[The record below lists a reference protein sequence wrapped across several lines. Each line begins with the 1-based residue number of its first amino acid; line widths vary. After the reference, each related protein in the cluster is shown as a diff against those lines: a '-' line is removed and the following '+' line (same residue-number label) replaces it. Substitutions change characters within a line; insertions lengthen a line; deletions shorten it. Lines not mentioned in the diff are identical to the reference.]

1 MEDVNSRI
9 TDTLIELGRQAER
22 KALRSVEPIPG
33 HTPAEVP
40 HSKGGGAVND
50 PRRSQGIPHAYI
62 MTMAALVGD
71 GTAWRAEGCPVSTD
85 VDSQSLADVIA
96 QTNMQ
101 PADASKLYKHAIHA
115 VKTHDPDYFKNFLD
129 QHGDR
134 LHLTAQQ
141 RDALN
146 VQVKDLNNLAV
157 AYQEVAATM
166 GAQDPSQPVHRAPK
180 MANHGSASPHKE
192 ENKER
197 GEVKLHGLEDAITT
211 THEAARA
218 AGEKGRT
225 GKSSGGEMNKEDALA
240 FINKN
245 PKISDSVKADFAE
258 DGIFSMNCRDGRTV
272 KIDLNDGLSAK
283 ERTTLT
289 QLANNGDLRNLVSGA
304 SVSATSHQA
313 SAPTRDS
320 GGRAH

>member
-1 MEDVNSRI
+1 MEDANSPI

-50 PRRSQGIPHAYI
+50 PRRSQGIPHADI
-62 MTMAALVGD
+62 MTMEALVGD

-115 VKTHDPDYFKNFLD
+115 VKTHDPDYFKKLLD
-129 QHGDR
+129 QYGDR

-141 RDALN
+141 QDALN
-146 VQVKDLNNLAV
+146 VQVGDLNNLAV
-157 AYQEVAATM
+157 AYQEVAPTM
-166 GAQDPSQPVHRAPK
+166 GAHDPSQAVYRDPN
-180 MANHGSASPHKE
+180 MARHGSASPHKE
-192 ENKER
+192 ENR
-197 GEVKLHGLEDAITT
+197 GREEVKLHGLEDAITT
-211 THEAARA
+211 REGARA
-218 AGEKGRT
+218 AGEKWRT
-225 GKSSGGEMNKEDALA
+225 RQSSGDEMNKKDALA
-240 FINKN
+240 FINN
-245 PKISDSVKADFAE
+245 NNSISESVKADFAE
-258 DGIFSMNCRDGRTV
+258 DGIFSMNCRDGRMV

-283 ERTTLT
+283 EYTILK
-289 QLANNGDLRNLVSGA
+289 QLANNSNLQHVEVGA
-304 SVSATSHQA
+304 CVPPTSHQA